1 MLHSHR
7 IRAMELQ
14 GKQTLISQLLEDK
27 GKIIDEPALEWFER
41 SSYFDINFCHV
52 GRIEMKKN

>member
-1 MLHSHR
+1 
-7 IRAMELQ
+7 MELQ